1 MIEGCEG
8 MTVGKK
14 NNLNAKKKKQSQVTY
29 QNTYLILGL
38 IIVFLSLVSVFNW
51 GMVGV
56 MMTNGFRLL
65 VGETYTL
72 VLAFAIWLGLALIVR
87 GRMVRIEGRQV
98 IGGIFVLMAL
108 TGILHISTFY
118 SSFSQQTGQSI
129 FAYTFQLY
137 KNELLTWQI
146 VDSLGG
152 GLLGALLYQG
162 LIFLV
167 GRWGSYLLL
176 WTIFF
181 MGLILVI
188 NQTLYAAWQT
198 LRYAGEWLFKGLRK
212 INPDLQQ
219 IKQVFNDENNLNDQ
233 NYSQEEIST
242 SLEDIQVA
250 QDSSK
255 KRSIS
260 WIMTPFEKFKHFFF
274 GDSDQEAVD
283 LSQDVSPQSDQTARY
298 MPSVERDEEPVFQ
311 PNTPYDFEPYKLSD
325 PKAHTASVKRKM
337 RPEQERILDLD
348 FFDQIQQQRKT
359 SNEQREQVSG
369 PLKTII
375 KENLEHHDQPS
386 SVSQST
392 RSSAS
397 PSTESQVTDPSMTVF
412 PEVSKLPED
421 KANEFE
427 KQADTK
433 ISEVDQ
439 TGRDD
444 DSQLASF
451 SESSK
456 MDQSQAQRSH
466 WQEASHQ
473 TQELIQDDSPNAT
486 APNIKQSK
494 KIANKKLNQEY
505 QFPGVDLLNKMEP
518 VDQTEEYERIEENI
532 KKLELTFE
540 SFGVDAKIVKANLGP
555 AVTKYEIQPAIGV
568 KVSKIVNLAD
578 DIALALA
585 ARDVRIE
592 APIPGKSLIGI
603 EVPNSQVSPV
613 AFSEI
618 IEAGLASSNK
628 LEVPLG
634 RDISGS
640 VCLADLSKMPHLLVA
655 GATGSGKSVGIN
667 VIICSILMKARP
679 EEVKFLMVDPK
690 KVELT
695 LYNDLPHQLSPVVT
709 NPRKAA
715 RALNNVVEEMERRY
729 ELFATTGVRNIDGY
743 NEQVDSW
750 NQENGTGYERLPK
763 IVVVIDELADL
774 MMVASNDVENAIIRL
789 AQMARAA
796 GIHMII
802 ATQRPSV
809 DVITGIIKANVP
821 SRLAFAVS
829 SGTDSRTIIDSV
841 GAEKLLGRGD
851 MLFQPMGK
859 NKPVRVQG
867 AYISD
872 DEVERITDYIKMQ
885 QTADYDEKIV
895 VADQDLSAENASD
908 DEYYEEAVDLIS
920 DQETVSISQLQRKFR
935 IGYNRAARLIDD
947 LEANGLV
954 SAQDGSKPRQVL
966 IEGDQPEG

>member
-14 NNLNAKKKKQSQVTY
+14 NNSNAKKKKQSQVTY

-412 PEVSKLPED
+412 PEFSKLPED

-679 EEVKFLMVDPK
+679 DEVKFLMVDPK

>member
-14 NNLNAKKKKQSQVTY
+14 NNSNAKKKKQSQVTY

-603 EVPNSQVSPV
+603 EVPNIQVSPV

-679 EEVKFLMVDPK
+679 DEVKFLMVDPK

>member
-14 NNLNAKKKKQSQVTY
+14 NNSNAKKKKKSQVTY

-118 SSFSQQTGQSI
+118 ASFSQQTGQSI

-392 RSSAS
+392 RPSAS

-433 ISEVDQ
+433 ISEADQ

-679 EEVKFLMVDPK
+679 DEVKFLMVDPK

-729 ELFATTGVRNIDGY
+729 ELFAMTGVRNIDGY

-966 IEGDQPEG
+966 IEGDQSEG

>member
-14 NNLNAKKKKQSQVTY
+14 NNSNAKKKKQSQVTY

-255 KRSIS
+255 KRSIL

-325 PKAHTASVKRKM
+325 PKAHTASVKRKT

-397 PSTESQVTDPSMTVF
+397 PSRESQVTDPSMTVF

-473 TQELIQDDSPNAT
+473 TQELIQDDSLNAT

-494 KIANKKLNQEY
+494 KIANKKINQEY

>member
-1 MIEGCEG
+1 

-14 NNLNAKKKKQSQVTY
+14 NNSNAKKKKQSQVTY

-176 WTIFF
+176 WTVFF

-219 IKQVFNDENNLNDQ
+219 IKQIFNDENNLNDQ

-242 SLEDIQVA
+242 SMEDIQVA

>member
-1 MIEGCEG
+1 

-14 NNLNAKKKKQSQVTY
+14 NNSNAKKKKQSQVTY

-568 KVSKIVNLAD
+568 KVSRIVNLAD

-679 EEVKFLMVDPK
+679 DEVKFLMVDPK

>member
-1 MIEGCEG
+1 

-14 NNLNAKKKKQSQVTY
+14 NNSNAKKKKKSQVTY

-176 WTIFF
+176 WTVFF

>member
-1 MIEGCEG
+1 

-14 NNLNAKKKKQSQVTY
+14 NNSNAKKKKQSQVTY

-176 WTIFF
+176 WTVFF

-219 IKQVFNDENNLNDQ
+219 IKQIFNDENNINDQ

-412 PEVSKLPED
+412 PEVSKSPED